1 MNNAETL
8 INNTIDLAEF
18 KARCLEILEHL
29 VAPGII
35 LTKEGHP
42 VAKITPLPT
51 VNNEALIGSM
61 KGEISI
67 SGDIFSTGVEWDA
80 QS

>member
-1 MNNAETL
+1 MNTTDTMADH
-8 INNTIDLAEF
+8 TIDLNEF
-18 KARCLEILEHL
+18 SAHFLEILEHL
-29 VAPGII
+29 TTPGVI
-35 LTKEGHP
+35 LTKEGRP
-42 VAKITPLPT
+42 IAKITPLPA

-67 SGDIFSTGVEWDA
+67 NGDIFSTGIEWNA

>member
-8 INNTIDLAEF
+8 INNTMDLAEF
-18 KARCLEILEHL
+18 KMRCLEILEHL

-35 LTKEGHP
+35 LTKDGRP
-42 VAKITPLPT
+42 VAKITPLPA

-61 KGEISI
+61 QGEISI
-67 SGDIFSTGVEWDA
+67 
-80 QS
+80 